1 MNNLEMHE
9 LILQKKIMRMTQ
21 SQPAGIPRCLINPA
35 WFQRTLRNKQTCS
48 GIVQCVVFYAD
59 TD

>member
-1 MNNLEMHE
+1 MHE

-48 GIVQCVVFYAD
+48 GIVQCVVLYAG